1 MCRRVKKL
9 LVCDCTVCDF
19 IKGRDEVL
27 CIARGICASA
37 DPSLTSVPV
46 TYLGAGA
53 DCFVG

>member
-1 MCRRVKKL
+1 MRRRVKKL

-46 TYLGAGA
+46 TCLGAGA